1 MMSGKEN
8 HAYARYD
15 STTTYPRSTLQADI
29 VHIGF
34 GAFHRGHQAVYNFLT
49 NQLSDNAW
57 GIFEINL
64 FGTPELM
71 NALKTLAFQKPLNT
85 QYLVN
90 MHENINLS

>member
-34 GAFHRGHQAVYNFLT
+34 GAFTAVTRPFIT
-49 NQLSDNAW
+49 
-57 GIFEINL
+57 
-64 FGTPELM
+64 
-71 NALKTLAFQKPLNT
+71 
-85 QYLVN
+85 V
-90 MHENINLS
+90 